1 MQSGGRGSKT
11 SCPAAMSSGPM
22 LPIAALVAPLFPH
35 DLSGPYGATAAFQVP
50 AFLLLL
56 AAGAGVVALA
66 VARYA
71 RRVWLGATLLS
82 CAAGLA
88 AAVFV
93 LGGGAE
99 WPDAPHGAGWAW
111 SPEFAFCGERVS
123 LRFDALSAFFLA
135 LTCAVGGV
143 GAIYGGAY
151 WSERAHPRSA
161 PAGRFWW
168 SVLLL
173 SLGLVLVAANGL
185 HFLIGWE
192 LFTLAA
198 YFLVT
203 LDRQRAEVRAA
214 GWLYLGA
221 SHVAMLALFAL
232 FALLA
237 EHNGN
242 WALGPMLDHK
252 ELAPLF
258 WLALIGFGLK
268 AGIFPL
274 HVWLPSA
281 HANAP
286 SHVSAIL
293 SGVTIK
299 IGLYGLIRFS
309 GWLPLPAAAG
319 WVVVALGAASAVLG
333 VAFALGQHDL
343 KRLLAYHSVE
353 NIGIILL
360 GFGFALV
367 AVKSGD
373 AAWGALALAGGLLH
387 VWNHGLFK
395 ALLFLGAGSVLH
407 ATGTREMSR
416 LGGLWR
422 AMPWTASL
430 FTLGAIAIC
439 GLPPLNGFVSEWLVY
454 LGLFDATLSH
464 GQAAWAAIPAAIAL
478 AVTGALALACFSK
491 VCGVVFLGAPRSAA
505 TEHAH
510 ECGPAMRGAML
521 ALAGACVAIGLA
533 PILFWPAVVRAVAA
547 WHPAWAGAAMPTA
560 PLLALTCCQLALAAV
575 AAVGGVWL
583 WRRAQRGGM
592 RRALTWDCGYA
603 VPTARMQ
610 YTAGSFAA
618 TIVEW
623 FAWVLRPARHEQ
635 ALVPEDAFPAGA
647 RREDHTPET
656 VLEHVVAPVG
666 AAALHVSTAVRRLQH
681 GRMQAYILYLVLG
694 VAALAALVLGGG

>member
-1 MQSGGRGSKT
+1 MN
-11 SCPAAMSSGPM
+11 CALV
-22 LPIAALVAPLFPH
+22 LPWAALVSPLPPNDF
-35 DLSGPYGATAAFQVP
+35 LRPYVDTAAFQFP
-50 AFLLLL
+50 AWLLIVAGLTGLIAL
-56 AAGAGVVALA
+56 AA
-66 VARYA
+66 ARGST
-71 RRVWLGATLLS
+71 RLWLGATLLC

-88 AAVFV
+88 VAMFV
-93 LGGGAE
+93 LVGAAD
-99 WPDAPHGAGWAW
+99 WPDPPQDAAWTW
-111 SPEFAFCGERVS
+111 SPAFEICGERVA
-123 LRFDALSAFFLA
+123 LRLDALSAFFLA
-135 LTCAVGGV
+135 LTAVVGGV
-143 GAIYGGAY
+143 GAVYGNEY
-151 WSERAHPRSA
+151 WAERAHPRSA
-161 PAGRFWW
+161 RAGRFWW

-173 SLGLVLVAANGL
+173 TLGLVLVAANGL

-203 LDRQRAEVRAA
+203 LDRRRAEVRAA

-221 SHVAMLALFAL
+221 SHVAMLALFAF

-237 EHNGN
+237 EHNGD
-242 WALGPMLDHK
+242 WSLGPMREHA

-258 WLALIGFGLK
+258 WLALVGFGLK
-268 AGIFPL
+268 AGLFPL

-309 GWLPLPAAAG
+309 GWLPVPAGAG
-319 WVVVALGAASAVLG
+319 WVVVTLGAASAVLG

-367 AVKSGD
+367 AAD
-373 AAWGALALAGGLLH
+373 AGHPEWGALALAGGLLH

-422 AMPWTASL
+422 TMPWTTSL
-430 FTLGAIAIC
+430 FALGAVAIC

-464 GQAAWAAIPAAIAL
+464 APAAWGAIPAAIAL

-505 TEHAH
+505 AERAH
-510 ECGPAMRGAML
+510 EAGPAMRGAML
-521 ALAGACVAIGLA
+521 VLAVLCVAIGLA
-533 PILFWPAVVRAVAA
+533 PVLFWPAVARAVEA
-547 WHPAWAGAAMPTA
+547 WNPAWSAAAAPAA
-560 PLLALTCCQLALAAV
+560 PLRTLMWCQLALAATG
-575 AAVGGVWL
+575 AAGGVWL
-583 WRRAQRGGM
+583 WRRSREGL
-592 RRALTWDCGYA
+592 RRALTWDCGYR

-623 FAWVLRPARHEQ
+623 FDWILRPVRHEHRPEETLPAA
-635 ALVPEDAFPAGA
+635 ALVES
-647 RREDHTPET
+647 HTPET
-656 VLEHVVAPVG
+656 VLERCVEP
-666 AAALHVSTAVRRLQH
+666 AARAVLRVSAAVRRLQH
-681 GRMQAYILYLVLG
+681 GRMQAYVLYLVLG
-694 VAALAALVLGGG
+694 VAALAFLVLVG